1 MESAVKSGFT
11 AAEEVLAS
19 LGRPARLA
27 VPSRPYDGVGAVA
40 RPLAAWQRGTR
51 PFTTPGKPI

>member
-1 MESAVKSGFT
+1 MEGAVKSGFT

-19 LGRPARLA
+19 LGRPAQLA
-27 VPSRPYDGVGAVA
+27 IGLRPYDGVGALA

-51 PFTTPGKPI
+51 PFTTPRKPI